1 MCPFGDGRVGMPG
14 YDSIHV
20 VHVCIL
26 DKESICFQKDWEH
39 VYGVEVLAHVLEIP
53 HKVGFGL

>member
-20 VHVCIL
+20 VHVCML
-26 DKESICFQKDWEH
+26 DKASIRFGKDWEAC
-39 VYGVEVLAHVLEIP
+39 VWD
-53 HKVGFGL
+53 